1 MKNVTL
7 KKVTV
12 AVYAFSL
19 VLTVLLAQAGQLGS
33 LSLDSVTGWVLA
45 FWLAGYVTI
54 GVLLVGGTVHWV
66 FNDALP
72 LIRTQLNRSCK

>member
-7 KKVTV
+7 KKVTIT
-12 AVYAFSL
+12 VYAVSL
-19 VLTVLLAQAGQLGS
+19 VLTVLLALAGQLGS
-33 LSLDSVTGWVLA
+33 LSFDSVTGWVLA
-45 FWLAGYVTI
+45 LWMAGYVTI

-72 LIRTQLNRSCK
+72 SIRTQLSRSCK